1 MTNKTIFNQIGIDAR
16 QLESFSSSLA
26 LLAPNRK
33 PLTYGRLLEHIQH
46 TVETLNKI
54 GVGRND
60 RVAVVLPNGPDIA
73 SAFVSIASG
82 ATCAPLNPGYRAP
95 EYQFYLSDLNAKA
108 LVILDGMESPAIE
121 VAEQLNIPIIRLVPQ
136 AEAGVFNLEDN
147 LEDNQQPTFNNQLST
162 GLCQPEDIAL
172 VLHTSGTTSRPKIVP
187 LSHQNI
193 TASAKNIRTT
203 LQLAPA
209 DRCLNIMPLFHIHG
223 LMAAVTASLTS
234 GASLVCTPGFVAPKF
249 YGWLDEYQPSWYTA
263 VPTMHQG
270 ILARASANQ
279 EIIGRSKLRFIR
291 SSSAS
296 LPPQVLGEL
305 ESTFNAPVIEAYG
318 MTEASHQMACNP
330 LPPLE
335 HKPGTV
341 GPAAGPQV
349 AIMDEDGNLL
359 DAGQTGEIVIQG
371 ENVTDG
377 YENNPEANAKAFTN
391 GWFRTG
397 DQGIIDADGYVTITG
412 RLKEIINRGG
422 EKISPRE
429 IDEVLLNHPAVVQS
443 LAFAMPHPQLG
454 EDIVAAVVLADG
466 AAPTQL
472 EIRQFAA
479 EHLADFKV
487 PAQIIFMDEIPKGPT
502 GKLQRI
508 GLAERLGIEPV
519 LPNLDD
525 IGDWTPPR
533 NELEE
538 FLSEIWA
545 DVLSLKAENGRTAVG
560 VHARFLNLGGDSI
573 TATQI
578 VSRIRH
584 SLEIEMSLIEM
595 FDLPTIAEQAEL
607 VEKYILLSE
616 LAQ

>member
-1 MTNKTIFNQIGIDAR
+1 MTNKTIFNQIGIEVR
-16 QLESFSSSLA
+16 TLESFASSPA
-26 LLAPNRK
+26 LLAPERK
-33 PLTYGRLLEHIQH
+33 PLTYAGLLKHIKS
-46 TVETLNKI
+46 TVKTLNQMGI
-54 GVGRND
+54 GRND

-95 EYQFYLSDLNAKA
+95 EYEFYLSDLNAKA
-108 LVILDGMESPAIE
+108 LVILEGVESPVVE
-121 VAEQLNIPIIRLVPQ
+121 VANKLEIPIVRLTPL
-136 AEAGVFNLEDN
+136 AEAGAFSLALEKS
-147 LEDNQQPTFNNQLST
+147 QQSTLNHQLSA
-162 GLCQPEDIAL
+162 GLCQPDDIAL

-187 LSHQNI
+187 LSHRNI

-203 LQLAPA
+203 LQLTPT
-209 DRCLNIMPLFHIHG
+209 DCCLNIMPLFHIHG

-249 YGWLDEYQPSWYTA
+249 YDWLDEYKPSWYTA

-270 ILARASANQ
+270 ILARVSTNQ

-349 AIMDEDGNLL
+349 AIMDEAGNLL
-359 DAGQTGEIVIQG
+359 PTGQTGEIVIKG
-371 ENVTDG
+371 ENVTAG

-397 DQGIIDADGYVTITG
+397 DQGVIDADGYVTITG

-429 IDEVLLNHPAVVQS
+429 VDEVLLNHPAVVQS

-454 EDIVAAVVLADG
+454 EDIVAAVVLAAG
-466 AAPTQL
+466 ATPTQL

-487 PAQIIFMDEIPKGPT
+487 PSQIIFMDEIPKGPT

-508 GLAERLGIEPV
+508 GLAERLGIEPE
-519 LPNLDD
+519 LPDLAS
-525 IGDWTPPR
+525 ITDWTPPR
-533 NELEE
+533 NELEA

-545 DVLSLKAENGRTAVG
+545 DVLALKAENGRPAVG

-616 LAQ
+616 LAS